1 MAVIFQAHDHSY
13 KSIDPSENIDWLSV
27 TSFVGLFKQK
37 FDPVTQAVRSSK
49 NKKSKWYNMS
59 VDDIKKAWEDEGK
72 RATDLGTWYHDQREK
87 DLTDLITLE
96 RHGIEVPVIR
106 PLYDGKLKMAPDQK
120 LVNGVYPEH
129 FVYLKSAGICGQSD
143 RVDVIRESVDI
154 TDYKTN
160 KEIKKESYK
169 NFEGLSAKMLGPLM
183 HLDDCNYNH
192 YSLQLS
198 IYMYI
203 ILKHNPRLRP
213 GEMTLQHVTFEEE
226 GKDKFGYP
234 IAKRNAT
241 GDPIVK
247 EIVSYP
253 VPYLKSEVIA
263 MINWLHENR
272 DSRIAKK

>member
-1 MAVIFQAHDHSY
+1 MSVTFQAQNHSY
-13 KSIDPSENIDWLSV
+13 KSLDPAENIAWTSV
-27 TSFVGLFKQK
+27 TSFVGMFKQK
-37 FDPVTQAVRSSK
+37 FDPIPQAIRSSK

-59 VDDIKKAWEDEGK
+59 VEDIQTAWESEGK
-72 RATDLGTWYHDQREK
+72 RATDLGTWYHNQREK
-87 DLTDLITLE
+87 DLTDLVTME

-106 PLYDGKLKMAPDQK
+106 PLYDGDIKMAPDQK
-120 LVNGVYPEH
+120 LVDGVYPEH

-143 RVDVIRESVDI
+143 RVDVIRGSVDI

-169 NFEGLSAKMLGPLM
+169 NFEGLSTKMLGPLM

-192 YSLQLS
+192 YAVQLS
-198 IYMYI
+198 LYMYI

-213 GEMTLQHVTFEEE
+213 GAMTLQHVIFEEE

-234 IAKRNAT
+234 IAKRNDL

-247 EIVSYP
+247 DVVSYP

-263 MINWLHENR
+263 MINWWHENR
-272 DSRIAKK
+272 DKHGK